1 MSVSKTYDRIF
12 LSRYDE
18 SDPFTRSS
26 AHFLVIICMVFFTV
40 MFLLFF
46 YNLNKVGLFASLLS
60 SGTSCLSASITLYLV
75 TRGRVWAAGT
85 LLTCVQSVLVL
96 IVGLNRTP
104 QAALAISVYFCFPN
118 VILAVI
124 YARTWVNLSV
134 TFFLVLLVILNIFR
148 YDASASGTGGERNL
162 FLVASVT
169 GIATLLMTYILAN
182 LTMRSLRLALKL
194 SREETKKSVE
204 KNEVITRLMD
214 TIKVSYQDLTASID
228 RTDKSITSIFQ
239 NIQSQAAGI
248 EELLATIEEISSSTA
263 SVEQSTAGQSD
274 SVRGLSGSIK
284 ELSGLIDALHVL
296 GSELQ
301 DEFKLIVKTALEGNE
316 SSESLDEVNRKAME
330 NSNNI
335 QSIAGIID
343 DFFEKINLLSL
354 NAAIEAARA
363 GEHGRGFAVVAD
375 EIGKLADNSTS
386 ELKKIKELVETN
398 KRDMEFSSTIIRN
411 IIGFIESLNRT
422 LASVQ
427 KKATETLRVISQQ
440 KRVQG
445 SMLEG
450 TRQVDEKAEVIK
462 NSSAEQTIAIQEV
475 AKLVENANE
484 MIQSNSADAQV
495 LMESYDK
502 LKSLSL
508 NLKAMLFE
516 E

>member
-1 MSVSKTYDRIF
+1 MSISKTYNRIF

-18 SDPFTRSS
+18 SDLFTRSS

-85 LLTCVQSVLVL
+85 LMTCVQSALVL
-96 IVGLNRTP
+96 LVGLNRTP
-104 QAALAISVYFCFPN
+104 EAALAISVYFCFPN

-124 YARTWVNLSV
+124 YARTWVSLSV
-134 TFFLVLLVILNIFR
+134 TFFLVILVVLNIFR
-148 YDASASGTGGERNL
+148 YDAAVSGVEKNL

-182 LTMRSLRLALKL
+182 LTMRSLRLALTM

-204 KNEVITRLMD
+204 KNEVITRLMG
-214 TIKVSYQDLTASID
+214 TIKVSYQELTASID

-263 SVEQSTAGQSD
+263 SVEQSTAGQSE
-274 SVRGLSGSIK
+274 SVRELSSSIR

-301 DEFKLIVKTALEGNE
+301 DEFKLIVKTALKGNE

-398 KRDMEFSSTIIRN
+398 KSDMEFSSTIIRN
-411 IIGFIESLNRT
+411 IIGFIETLNRT

-427 KKATETLRVISQQ
+427 EKATETLRVISQQ

-484 MIQSNSADAQV
+484 MIQANSADAQV

-516 E
+516 Q